1 MQTLLETSAVKEV
14 VNNVSDYNEVI
25 TDISAKVLAKIKKSE
40 NEKILSFMRE
50 NRLYLTREEMQQ
62 KLGVNRQRISALATH
77 NFNSWD
83 FRAYDEWYLK
93 LLIKEN
99 NTYTNG
105 DGTEKERVRNILANE
120 VEASGVV
127 GKYLGLPFYTAD
139 FEKKIYNR
147 IPTMSFV
154 GCETER
160 HTFLLR
166 KKYDILND
174 FPMEMHNCELITMIR
189 NSEPNTYAHVFL
201 DYMGGLHKFGS
212 EIVETMDRQVVQI
225 GGTLAITIQ
234 NAQRYGLVREASPY
248 ARKLDN
254 RTASSKMIDKFICD
268 VKGDDYELLSNNYYK
283 DNGHVGMNLIIL
295 KRLK

>member
-1 MQTLLETSAVKEV
+1 MQTIVKELNQEN
-14 VNNVSDYNEVI
+14 NNVSDYNEVI
-25 TDISAKVLAKIKKSE
+25 TELSSKVLKKLKEAKNAE
-40 NEKILSFMRE
+40 ILLYIR
-50 NRLYLTREEMQQ
+50 NNYKYLTISEMAN
-62 KLGVNRQRISALATH
+62 KLGLNSHH
-77 NFNSWD
+77 NVTGLFIHEYFD
-83 FRAYDEWYLK
+83 KRLIAKTEAQ
-93 LLIKEN
+93 LLRLIAQK

-105 DGTEKERVRNILANE
+105 DGIEKERVRNILANE

-154 GCETER
+154 GCETEKN
-160 HTFLLR
+160 TFLLR
-166 KKYDILND
+166 KKYDILED
-174 FPMEMHNCELITMIR
+174 FPMEMHNCKLSKMIR

-212 EIVETMDRQVVQI
+212 EIVEAMDRQIVQI

-234 NAQRYGLVREASPY
+234 NAQRYGLVKETSRF

-283 DNGHVGMNLIIL
+283 DDKHVGMNLIIL